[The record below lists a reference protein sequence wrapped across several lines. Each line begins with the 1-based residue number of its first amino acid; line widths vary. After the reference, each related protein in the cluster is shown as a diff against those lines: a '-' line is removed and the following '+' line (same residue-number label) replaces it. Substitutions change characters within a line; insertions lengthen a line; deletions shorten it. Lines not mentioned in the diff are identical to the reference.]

1 MALTLDGMLP
11 MGAVGGSGGLG
22 VGAGAL
28 GGGVAGLLLG
38 GLLANNGNGGLF
50 GGNNNN
56 NAVTAAA
63 ATDVLLNPAF
73 QSLQQ
78 QVTNLSSQLNTGDLQ
93 DSIGKLSSDLGNI
106 ATAQAA
112 ANFTTLS
119 SINGL
124 GRDLVTNIHQQ
135 DLTQLNSFNNL
146 TTTMLQG
153 FNGSAMQVQ
162 NSTNQIIAQGTA
174 SAAANAANFC
184 SLERSM
190 AQCCCEIKGVV
201 AAEGS
206 ATRALI
212 NDMNVQSLRDQLAAA
227 NKKVS
232 NNDQNQYLLTTI
244 INHLSPDKK

>member
-1 MALTLDGMLP
+1 MALTLDGVLP
-11 MGAVGGSGGLG
+11 MAGIDGASSSGLG

-50 GGNNNN
+50 GNNNN

-78 QVTNLSSQLNTGDLQ
+78 QVNNLSSQLSTGDLQ
-93 DSIGKLSSDLGNI
+93 DSIGKLSSDLGNV

-135 DLTQLNSFNNL
+135 DLTQLNSFNNM

-153 FNGSAMQVQ
+153 FNSSAMQVQ

-174 SAAANAANFC
+174 NAAAVAHGFC
-184 SLERSM
+184 DIAKQM
-190 AQCCCEIKGVV
+190 AECCCEIKGVV

-212 NDMNVQSLRDQLAAA
+212 NDLNVQNLRDQLASA
-227 NKKVS
+227 NNKVS
-232 NNDQNQYLLTTI
+232 NNEQNQYLLNTLLT
-244 INHLSPDKK
+244 HLDTKK

>member
-1 MALTLDGMLP
+1 MALTLDGMIP
-11 MGAVGGSGGLG
+11 AMSGGSGLG

-38 GLLANNGNGGLF
+38 GLLANNGNGLF
-50 GGNNNN
+50 GNNNN

-78 QVTNLSSQLNTGDLQ
+78 QINGITTTLNTGDIQ
-93 DSIGKLSSDLGNI
+93 DSISRLSSDLGNV

-124 GRDLVTNIHQQ
+124 GRDLITNIHQQ

-146 TTTMLQG
+146 TTTTLQG
-153 FNGSAMQVQ
+153 FNNSAMQNQ
-162 NSTNQIIAQGTA
+162 NATNQIIAQGTA
-174 SAAANAANFC
+174 AAAANAANFC
-184 SLERSM
+184 DISRQM
-190 AQCCCEIKGVV
+190 ATCCCEIKGAI
-201 AAEGS
+201 AADGNS
-206 ATRALI
+206 TRALI
-212 NDMNVQSLRDQLAAA
+212 NDLNVQSLRDQLAAA
-227 NKKVS
+227 NNQVS
-232 NNDQNQYLLTTI
+232 NNAQNQYLLSSI
-244 INHLSPDKK
+244 LAHIKPAVIV